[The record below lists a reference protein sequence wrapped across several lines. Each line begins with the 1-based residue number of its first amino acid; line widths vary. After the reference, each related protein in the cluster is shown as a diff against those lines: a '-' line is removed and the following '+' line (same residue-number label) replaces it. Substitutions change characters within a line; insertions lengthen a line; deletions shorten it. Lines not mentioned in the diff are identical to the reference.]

1 MYTIINRVLDL
12 LFVFLYWASPQGL
25 RLRREKNHLVQ
36 ALRCHQKTV
45 QEGRRR
51 LGRVQAGH
59 LGGSSHLGGHL
70 ALDGLHHLGHL
81 LLVYAHRL
89 LPRHL
94 SRHVVV
100 TAFAVQSAVRVGEM
114 LEKLISRLCVGHL

>member
-12 LFVFLYWASPQGL
+12 LFVFLYWASPGPL
-25 RLRREKNHLVQ
+25 PSSREKSFGPGSQVSLEDG
-36 ALRCHQKTV
+36 A
-45 QEGRRR
+45 GRAAAS
-51 LGRVQAGH
+51 GAG
-59 LGGSSHLGGHL
+59 
-70 ALDGLHHLGHL
+70 GLHHLGHL